1 MTVLLVKNL
10 KSKLYMENQYRILE
24 NVFAISLMK
33 IK

>member
-1 MTVLLVKNL
+1 
-10 KSKLYMENQYRILE
+10 MENQYRILE